1 MEKQQNFTAFQMYSN
16 THEQQYDLSNS
27 HVLKYLYFRSILPPD
42 ALPHLTN
49 AERKMY
55 ERVWDESDY
64 VIPPAENS
72 AFFVMTNVVI
82 TPNQTIGTCPEDH
95 TEIKGVV
102 CGSSEGDH
110 VNITEGVCVE
120 SDVKILHKG
129 HGEET
134 GNCILSDRDESAYV
148 CEISSWCPGMI
159 QYYFFFRNQF
169 NYKIFYILPHI
180 ASVQI

>member
-1 MEKQQNFTAFQMYSN
+1 MNNNMASLRLI
-16 THEQQYDLSNS
+16 LSN
-27 HVLKYLYFRSILPPD
+27 YLYFRSILPPD
-42 ALPHLTN
+42 ALPHLTS

-110 VNITEGVCVE
+110 VNITEGVCLE

-159 QYYFFFRNQF
+159 QYYFFEISFLTFIFRSIRYF
-169 NYKIFYILPHI
+169 ISLT
-180 ASVQI
+180 QIVSA

>member
-1 MEKQQNFTAFQMYSN
+1 
-16 THEQQYDLSNS
+16 
-27 HVLKYLYFRSILPPD
+27 
-42 ALPHLTN
+42 
-49 AERKMY
+49 MY

-159 QYYFFFRNQF
+159 QYYFFFQNQF
-169 NYKIFYILPHI
+169 SILY
-180 ASVQI
+180 S

>member
-1 MEKQQNFTAFQMYSN
+1 MNNNVASLLLIFS
-16 THEQQYDLSNS
+16 
-27 HVLKYLYFRSILPPD
+27 KYLYFRSILPPD

-159 QYYFFFRNQF
+159 QYYFSAIFKAL
-169 NYKIFYILPHI
+169 NYKIFDFFNTY
-180 ASVQI
+180 